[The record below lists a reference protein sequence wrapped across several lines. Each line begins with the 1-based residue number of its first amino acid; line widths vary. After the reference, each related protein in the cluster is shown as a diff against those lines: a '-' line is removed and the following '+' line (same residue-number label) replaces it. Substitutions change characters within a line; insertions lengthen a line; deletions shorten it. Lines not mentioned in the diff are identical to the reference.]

1 MATNMLRLAL
11 VALCLV
17 APAAAGNPKGSSAVI
32 KVIEMMEDLRKK
44 VEAEGE
50 AEKVS
55 YEKYAGWCSD
65 TESEKD
71 GEIKLGKENIAE
83 LKAAIETGEAE
94 KEKQTDAISGEGG
107 FVETIAKLE
116 KKIKEDIATRKAE
129 KKTYDAANKD
139 TEKAIDGLTKAI
151 KAMKAGEAAGTALL
165 QDGTRHQLRA
175 AALLAETMGFQ
186 GSETLHSLAGPGE
199 ADYDYHSGG
208 IIETLENLL
217 VEFKD
222 ADTTA
227 DEEEA
232 KTVNSFTNSQN
243 ALNSDLEN
251 NKRNLETAKEAK
263 GAAIAKVGQAKK
275 DKDEAEAELADDEKY
290 REELIAMCE
299 EKKAT
304 FDQRVSTRTEEL
316 AALDEATQIIKDTTG
331 QAGGDALLFEVA
343 KKAVKVPAVLMTAE
357 SDAEKIEKEDG
368 VVDSFVQTESVHR
381 HHVMRT
387 VRFLRG
393 RHATGDKRQQAYDLL
408 MRLAEETHK
417 GRFVAFAQKAAKMS
431 AKNDVFA
438 EIKRMI
444 ADQIDR
450 LKDTAAASQDKKLS
464 CDKRISES
472 SIKRDNADKE
482 VKTLNTKMMSS
493 EARRDELSE
502 DIDRL
507 TDEINLLAEQV
518 KNATDARN
526 KDSEENKADIEEAKI
541 ALSGVD
547 AAMKVIRDFYGKN
560 AENEVALAQKET
572 GPAKDAPD
580 AGFKNK
586 EANKGSQSASTGII
600 GMLEVIQDD
609 FKRSIKET
617 TEAEEKAAKEHTKFL
632 GEADISTSEKK
643 TAVDAKSKFLAE
655 TVEQLDEETSS
666 MNTQL
671 TTLRSA
677 VEELAVLDEECG
689 SQISYEERKAAREE
703 EIQALQE
710 AVDRINLFI
719 ATQIPAR

>member
-1 MATNMLRLAL
+1 M
-11 VALCLV
+11 
-17 APAAAGNPKGSSAVI
+17 AGNPKGSSAVT

-50 AEKVS
+50 AEKKS

-71 GEIKLGKENIAE
+71 GEISLGKENIAE
-83 LKAAIETGEAE
+83 LKATIETGEAE

-107 FVETIAKLE
+107 FTETIANLE
-116 KKIKEDIATRKAE
+116 KKIKEDIETRKKE

-139 TEKAIDGLTKAI
+139 TEKAIDGLEKAI
-151 KAMKAGEAAGTALL
+151 KALKASEAAGTAFL
-165 QDGTRHQLRA
+165 QEGTRHQLRA
-175 AALLAETMGFQ
+175 AAVLADTMGFR
-186 GSETLHSLAGPGE
+186 GSETLHALAGPGE
-199 ADYDYHSGG
+199 ADYDFHSGG
-208 IIETLENLL
+208 ILETLGNLL

-222 ADTTA
+222 ADKTA

-290 REELIAMCE
+290 REELIAMCD

-304 FDQRVSTRTEEL
+304 FDQRVATRTEEL

-331 QAGGDALLFEVA
+331 KGSGDALLFEVA

-357 SDAEKIEKEDG
+357 ADAEKVENEDG

-393 RHATGDKRQQAYDLL
+393 RHAASDKRQQAVDLL
-408 MRLAEETHK
+408 MKLAEETHK

-502 DIDRL
+502 DIGRL
-507 TDEINLLAEQV
+507 TDEINTLAEQV
-518 KNATDARN
+518 ANATDARN
-526 KDSEENKADIEEAKI
+526 KDHDENKADIEEAKI
-541 ALSGVD
+541 ALSGID

-560 AENEVALAQKET
+560 AENEVALVQKDKKHS
-572 GPAKDAPD
+572 GPANDAPD

-600 GMLEVIQDD
+600 GMLEVIQSD
-609 FKRSIKET
+609 FQRSIKDT

-643 TAVDAKSKFLAE
+643 TAVDAKNKFLAE

-703 EIQALQE
+703 EIEALQE